1 MTKDEAGKFVEE
13 NNTLMANGRTKP
25 SGKTSLST
33 FIFNRREGTF
43 LGRTGKSW
51 VQIVVFYIFFY
62 ILLAAFWI
70 ACLAIFLQTIDNS
83 TPKYYGKD
91 TIIGDNPGVGYQ
103 PWLKDQPES
112 TLIKFNSKNRSSYE
126 AYVNT
131 IDKYLAKYSN
141 EQNTRKCNDI
151 NKWSNSDFIKE
162 GKANGNAKACLF
174 TLDTFDKAGCGNNT
188 DYGFQKGTPC
198 IILSLNRLIGW
209 QPKNYET
216 EIVPDEVNGRYKDGH
231 ITFYCNGTSEI
242 DNELI
247 GAVEYIPK
255 EGIDGR
261 YYPYA
266 VMDNYHQPFAMVKF
280 KNLPKNRIVMV
291 ECGAYA
297 ANIEQDQESRSGM
310 VTFELLREES

>member
-25 SGKTSLST
+25 SAKTSLST
-33 FIFNRREGTF
+33 FIYNRREGTF

-62 ILLAAFWI
+62 IFLAAFWI

-112 TLIKFNSKNRSSYE
+112 TLIKFNPKNSSSYA
-126 AYVNT
+126 AYTNT
-131 IDKYLAKYSN
+131 INKYLEKYSKI
-141 EQNTRKCNDI
+141 EKTRKCSGQM
-151 NKWSNSDFIKE
+151 SNSEFIKE
-162 GKANGNAKACLF
+162 GKANGKAEACRFELTEF
-174 TLDTFDKAGCGNNT
+174 NKAGCGNDT

-209 QPKNYET
+209 QPKDYEKDQ
-216 EIVPDEVNGRYKDGH
+216 IPDQLKDRYAPGH

-242 DNELI
+242 DDELI

-266 VMDNYHQPFAMVKF
+266 VMDNYQQPFAMVKF

>member
-1 MTKDEAGKFVEE
+1 MTKDDAGGKFAEE
-13 NNTLMANGRTKP
+13 NNTLMANGRTTQP

-112 TLIKFNSKNRSSYE
+112 TLIKFNPKNRSSYE
-126 AYVNT
+126 QYIITMDN
-131 IDKYLAKYSN
+131 YLEKYSN
-141 EQNTRKCNDI
+141 INNTRVCDKSSS
-151 NKWSNSDFIKE
+151 SNSEFIKD
-162 GKANGNAKACLF
+162 GRANGEAKACLF
-174 TLDTFDKAGCGNNT
+174 SLTPFDKAHCGKKD

-209 QPKNYET
+209 KPENYKEN
-216 EIVPDEVNGRYKDGH
+216 EIPDELNGRYKPGH
-231 ITFYCNGTSEI
+231 ITFYCNGTSAI

-247 GAVEYIPK
+247 GAVDYIPS

-266 VMDNYHQPFAMVKF
+266 VMENYHQPIAMVKF
-280 KNLPKNRIVMV
+280 KNLPKNRIV
-291 ECGAYA
+291 Y
-297 ANIEQDQESRSGM
+297 NIIIKSFNWLE
-310 VTFELLREES
+310 T